1 MWLCEQDPCVVERAV
16 QQRVVNLEFSSSVE
30 TRRETTP
37 ATIALCLRQ
46 RGATKKTRRWRL
58 LVVAVDGD

>member
-1 MWLCEQDPCVVERAV
+1 V
-16 QQRVVNLEFSSSVE
+16 QQRVVNLDFSSSVE